1 MKGARTVVAIS
12 GASGAVYGFRL
23 AQVLTQK
30 GYPIYL
36 IVTPA
41 ARTVAKHELGLEFGD
56 TSASEL
62 RTRSLT
68 GPGPVQMPKSLVN
81 YFGKGSRHIS
91 WLDPFDLSAPVSS
104 GSHKTRGM
112 VVIPCSMGALSGIA
126 HGSSRDLVERASDV
140 TLKEKRKLILVPRE
154 APLSPI
160 HLENLLTLGRLGVH
174 ILPAA
179 PAFYQKPKTVSDL
192 VDFIVGRVLDL
203 LDIEHA
209 LFRRWNR

>member
-1 MKGARTVVAIS
+1 MKGPKTVIAIT
-12 GASGAVYGFRL
+12 GASGSVYGFRL

-36 IVTPA
+36 IATPA
-41 ARTVAKHELGLEFGD
+41 ARTVAKHELGLEFGE
-56 TSASEL
+56 ASHL
-62 RTRSLT
+62 
-68 GPGPVQMPKSLVN
+68 QMPKSLVN
-81 YFGKGSRHIS
+81 YFGRGSRNIS
-91 WLDPFDLSAPVSS
+91 WLNPFDMEAPVSS

-126 HGSSRDLVERASDV
+126 HGSSRDLVERAADV

-160 HLENLLTLGRLGVH
+160 HLENLLTLSRLGVH
-174 ILPAA
+174 VLPAA
-179 PAFYQKPKTVSDL
+179 PAFYQKPKTVLDL

-209 LFRRWNR
+209 LFKRWDRQKGV

>member
-1 MKGARTVVAIS
+1 MAKERPRTVVAIT
-12 GASGAVYGFRL
+12 GASGAIYGFRL

-41 ARTVAKHELGLEFGD
+41 ARTVSKHELGLEFGE
-56 TSASEL
+56 TTHL
-62 RTRSLT
+62 
-68 GPGPVQMPKSLVN
+68 QMPKSLVH

-91 WLDPFDLSAPVSS
+91 WLDPFNMEAPVSS
-104 GSHKTRGM
+104 GSNKTRGM
-112 VVIPCSMGALSGIA
+112 VVVPCSMGALSGIA
-126 HGSSRDLVERASDV
+126 NGSSRDLVERAADV

-154 APLSPI
+154 SPLSPI
-160 HLENLLTLGRLGVH
+160 HLKNLLTLGRLGVH

-179 PAFYQKPKTVSDL
+179 PAFYQKPKSVSDL

-209 LFRRWNR
+209 LFRRWG